1 MQKKRKRKLLSK
13 GKIQQIVRQHKQAI
27 PEIEQLG
34 AMAEEHRREVR
45 SRRRLRRRR
54 VKQQLKST
62 DYLSVEQFAE
72 VMSFVKAAADE
83 ARGKSPHLCRAI
95 INEMLLILMA
105 ETGLRASEICNLK
118 LKNLPSYHGKP
129 MIEVECGKGQKPRT
143 VGVSEWF
150 SAQLT
155 GYVNRY
161 LYSASPESWLFRS
174 ERGGPIKYAS
184 IYAQVK
190 RIGIKSGTWLYHKD
204 GRLTSRFSPHKMR
217 HSFGTALLNSSNNT
231 WLVQIALGHTKAETS
246 QIYARTLGEKIKSD
260 MNNFHQYL
268 WSKCEQQNDDISGSV
283 A

>member
-1 MQKKRKRKLLSK
+1 MRTNRKRKLLSK
-13 GKIQQIVRQHKQAI
+13 EKIQQIVRQHKQTI

-45 SRRRLRRRR
+45 SRQRPRRRKA
-54 VKQQLKST
+54 KQQLKST

-72 VMSFVKAAADE
+72 VIKFVKAEADQAR
-83 ARGKSPHLCRAI
+83 ARGQYLCRAI

-129 MIEVECGKGQKPRT
+129 VIEVECGKGQKPRT

-150 SAQLT
+150 AARLT
-155 GYVNRY
+155 EYVNQY
-161 LYSASPESWLFRS
+161 LGSASPESWLFRS

-184 IYAQVK
+184 IYAKLK
-190 RIGIKSGTWLYHKD
+190 RIGIKSGIWLYRKD

-231 WLVQIALGHTKAETS
+231 WLVQIALGHSKAETS
-246 QIYARTLGEKIKSD
+246 QIYARTLSEKTRKD
-260 MNNFHQYL
+260 MNRFHDYL
-268 WSKCEQQNDDISGSV
+268 WSQCEQNENISESV
-283 A
+283 AS

>member
-1 MQKKRKRKLLSK
+1 MRKRKLLSK
-13 GKIQQIVRQHKQAI
+13 EKIQQIVRQYKQTI

-34 AMAEEHRREVR
+34 AMAEAHRREVR
-45 SRRRLRRRR
+45 SRRWPRKRK

-72 VMSFVKAAADE
+72 VMGFVRAEADAARAQ
-83 ARGKSPHLCRAI
+83 SPYLCRAVM
-95 INEMLLILMA
+95 NEMLLILMA

-129 MIEVECGKGQKPRT
+129 VIEVECGKGQRPRT

-150 SAQLT
+150 ASQLT

-161 LYSASPESWLFRS
+161 LSSASPESRLFRS
-174 ERGGPIKYAS
+174 ERGGPIKYPS
-184 IYAQVK
+184 IYAKIK
-190 RIGIKSGTWLYHKD
+190 RIGIKSGIWLYRKD
-204 GRLTSRFSPHKMR
+204 GQLKSRFSPHKMR

-246 QIYARTLGEKIKSD
+246 QIYARTLSGKIKSD
-260 MNNFHQYL
+260 MNKFHDYL
-268 WSKCEQQNDDISGSV
+268 WSQCEQRSDDISGSV
-283 A
+283 AS

>member
-1 MQKKRKRKLLSK
+1 MRKRKLLSK
-13 GKIQQIVRQHKQAI
+13 EKIQQIVRQHRQTI

-45 SRRRLRRRR
+45 SRRRPRKRK

-62 DYLSVEQFAE
+62 DYLSVEQFAK
-72 VMSFVKAAADE
+72 VMNFVKAEADS
-83 ARGKSPHLCRAI
+83 ARAKGPYRCRAVM
-95 INEMLLILMA
+95 NEMLLILMA
-105 ETGLRASEICNLK
+105 ETGLRASEVCNLK

-150 SAQLT
+150 ASRLT
-155 GYVNRY
+155 GYVNQY
-161 LYSASPESWLFRS
+161 FHSASPESWLFRS

-184 IYAQVK
+184 IYAKIK
-190 RIGIKSGTWLYHKD
+190 RIGIKSGIWLYRKD

-231 WLVQIALGHTKAETS
+231 WLVQIALGHKKAETS
-246 QIYARTLGEKIKSD
+246 QIYARTLSEKIMSD
-260 MNNFHQYL
+260 MNNFHNYL
-268 WSKCEQQNDDISGSV
+268 WSKYEQ
-283 A
+283 